1 LPRLSLMVAAVAQL
15 CVPIIA
21 AIAAAAFLG
30 EQLSARLLIC
40 GAAVLSGVGLVLAA
54 RHRQRS

>member
-1 LPRLSLMVAAVAQL
+1 MVAAVAQL